1 MFLILVLFLIENMEV
16 TIQTMYGTFI
26 VPAPKIPELVMWLKA
41 NAVQAN
47 TNNTVQE
54 IRDGSAT
61 NRHLLND

>member
-1 MFLILVLFLIENMEV
+1 MEV

-26 VPAPKIPELVMWLKA
+26 VPASKIPELVMWLKA